1 MENRSMTSF
10 GISTPRAVSAP
21 AGGWQVDEG
30 DLAVRTAGSGG
41 SIHPGGGEL
50 VCKDPRIGVG
60 MMRVPSHAPPPPGT
74 SPHFLPSP
82 RPAQGITPGILEA
95 GAVGAAEPVLRGGA
109 GGVGAGGAG
118 GARKPRRCADRWS
131 AWSRSPGGSAASGPA
146 GPELQPGC
154 YRLAKEV

>member
-60 MMRVPSHAPPPPGT
+60 MTRVPSHAAPRHPPRHQPSLSSLSPPG
-74 SPHFLPSP
+74 PGYHARHP
-82 RPAQGITPGILEA
+82 R
-95 GAVGAAEPVLRGGA
+95 
-109 GGVGAGGAG
+109 
-118 GARKPRRCADRWS
+118 
-131 AWSRSPGGSAASGPA
+131 SRSCRRS
-146 GPELQPGC
+146 
-154 YRLAKEV
+154 